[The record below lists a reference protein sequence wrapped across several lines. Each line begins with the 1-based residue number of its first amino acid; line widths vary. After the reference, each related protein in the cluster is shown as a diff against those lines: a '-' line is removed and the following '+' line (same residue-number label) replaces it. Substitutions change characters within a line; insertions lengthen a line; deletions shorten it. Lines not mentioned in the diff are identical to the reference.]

1 MTDQE
6 PLDSELVRLIAY
18 VKPISLSDD
27 EVAELTSDEIK
38 EMLMSEEP
46 SNEYLIDFLTIKEA
60 KQIGSEG
67 IIKKVSEILI
77 DKQVLTAQNQSMTW
91 RLLRAEDLTPNE
103 KTSKD
108 YKVPDLRNL
117 H

>member
-18 VKPISLSDD
+18 VKPVCLDDD
-27 EVAELTSDEIK
+27 EIEELSSDEIK
-38 EMLMSEEP
+38 ELLMSDEP

-77 DKQVLTAQNQSMTW
+77 DRQVLTEQNQSMTW
-91 RLLRAEDLTPNE
+91 RLLREP
-103 KTSKD
+103 
-108 YKVPDLRNL
+108 
-117 H
+117 